1 MKVNTARFG
10 ELEVNES
17 DIIHFKE
24 GLFGFENLRRYVIF
38 QMEED
43 NPLMWMQAID
53 DGDLAFI
60 LIRPFEFRPNYSL
73 KLADKDVE
81 ELELQSPEDSDIFGI
96 VVLPEDSSK
105 MTANLQGPIVINRVK
120 KMGKQ
125 VISTNPKH
133 KLKHYILEE
142 MQAHLG

>member
-1 MKVNTARFG
+1 MKINTARFG
-10 ELEVNES
+10 ELEVNEKE
-17 DIIHFKE
+17 IIHFKE
-24 GLFGFENLRRYVIF
+24 GLFGFEDLKKYVIF
-38 QMEED
+38 QMEDD
-43 NPLMWMQAID
+43 NPLVWMQAIE

-73 KLADKDVE
+73 KLSDKDVE
-81 ELELQSPEDSDIFGI
+81 DIELESPDDSDIFAI

-120 KMGKQ
+120 KLGKQ

-133 KLKHYILEE
+133 KLKHYILQE
-142 MQAHLG
+142 MQENLG

>member
-1 MKVNTARFG
+1 MNINTARFG
-10 ELEVNES
+10 ELKVNE
-17 DIIHFKE
+17 DEIIHFKE
-24 GLFGFENLRRYVIF
+24 GLFGFENLKRYIIF

-60 LIRPFEFRPNYSL
+60 LISPFEFRPNYSL

-81 ELELQSPEDSDIFGI
+81 ELELASPEDTNIFAI

-105 MTANLQGPIVINRVK
+105 MTANLQGPIVINKIK
-120 KMGKQ
+120 KLGKQ

-142 MQAHLG
+142 IQGNIG

>member
-1 MKVNTARFG
+1 MNINTARFG
-10 ELEVNES
+10 ELEVNE
-17 DIIHFKE
+17 DEIIHFKE
-24 GLFGFENLRRYVIF
+24 GLFGFENLKRYLIF

-60 LIRPFEFRPNYSL
+60 LISPFEFRPNYSL

-81 ELELQSPEDSDIFGI
+81 ELSLSSPEDTDIFAI

-105 MTANLQGPIVINRVK
+105 MTANLQGPIVINKVK
-120 KMGKQ
+120 KLGKQ

-142 MQAHLG
+142 IQGNLA

>member
-1 MKVNTARFG
+1 MKINTARFG
-10 ELEVNES
+10 ELEVNEKE
-17 DIIHFKE
+17 IIHFKE
-24 GLFGFENLRRYVIF
+24 GLFGFEDLKEYVIF
-38 QMEED
+38 QMEDD
-43 NPLMWMQAID
+43 NPLVWMQAIE

-73 KLADKDVE
+73 KLSDKDVE
-81 ELELQSPEDSDIFGI
+81 DIELESPDDSDIFAI

-120 KMGKQ
+120 KLGKQ

-133 KLKHYILEE
+133 KLKHYILQE
-142 MQAHLG
+142 MQENLG